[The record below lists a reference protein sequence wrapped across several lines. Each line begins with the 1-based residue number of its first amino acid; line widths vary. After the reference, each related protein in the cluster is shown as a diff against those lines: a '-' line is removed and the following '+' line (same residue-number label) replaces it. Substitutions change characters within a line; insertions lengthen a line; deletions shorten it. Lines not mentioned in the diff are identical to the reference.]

1 MPFLWGKYIIFTNFF
16 SQRFNSHNFKS
27 SYSKI
32 CICHVL

>member
-1 MPFLWGKYIIFTNFF
+1 MNFF